1 MKTKILKITNMAKK
15 NHTVEDQNLENV
27 QEALN
32 TTTAWIE
39 KNQDKLTWAII
50 VIALVVTG
58 ILALS
63 TYVIKP
69 KAVEASNENAK
80 AVTYFMQGDWAK
92 ALNGDDAECIGFQAI
107 ADEYKLFQGGKLAAL
122 YAGVCYYQ
130 LGQYEDAVAYLNKF
144 SADDLTIEP
153 AALQLM
159 GDAYVQME
167 EYAKAVKA
175 FEAAAKSGNGLIA
188 PMSLKKAGLVY
199 LEMGNKAAAK
209 KAFETIKADYANST
223 EAQGIE
229 KYIAIAE

>member
-1 MKTKILKITNMAKK
+1 MAKK
-15 NHTVEDQNLENV
+15 KQTVEDQNLENV

-32 TTTAWIE
+32 TTSVWIE
-39 KNQDKLTWAII
+39 KNQNKLTWVVTII
-50 VIALVVTG
+50 VALVVG
-58 ILALS
+58 VLALNN
-63 TYVIKP
+63 YVIKP
-69 KAVEASNENAK
+69 KAVEANDENAK
-80 AVTYFMQGDWAK
+80 AVVYFMQGDLEK
-92 ALNGDDAECIGFQAI
+92 ALNGDDAECLGFQTI

-167 EYAKAVKA
+167 DYSKAVKA
-175 FEAAAKSGNGLIA
+175 FETAAKSGNDLIA

-199 LEMGNKAAAK
+199 LELGNKVVAK
-209 KAFETIKADYANST
+209 KAFETIKADYSAST
-223 EAQGIE
+223 EAQDIE